1 MAAIPFEAQAS
12 HSVRRWAHNGRNPAR
27 IRYAAAFEGKMHDV
41 MHARAHTMTGLLSKV
56 QSELEGTIRPLDKAI
71 KEALDLGQDFEGLDE
86 ATHYAANPWL
96 TLLGGAQVRS
106 LIEAHHG
113 LAHVAHPSLLKMR
126 DLTDKMAES
135 VPLRIGSVHRRGRF
149 FVEEAVD
156 SEGVAASHIYHTR
169 VSYRDCCGVAG
180 DASTTAG
187 SVCGDASVKSTTSVN
202 APTAECGYMS
212 SSSTASSAAIE
223 PLRIR
228 RVGRFLCDCFPRA
241 SPSDA
246 T

>member
-1 MAAIPFEAQAS
+1 
-12 HSVRRWAHNGRNPAR
+12 
-27 IRYAAAFEGKMHDV
+27 
-41 MHARAHTMTGLLSKV
+41 
-56 QSELEGTIRPLDKAI
+56 
-71 KEALDLGQDFEGLDE
+71 
-86 ATHYAANPWL
+86 
-96 TLLGGAQVRS
+96 
-106 LIEAHHG
+106 
-113 LAHVAHPSLLKMR
+113 
-126 DLTDKMAES
+126 MAES

-228 RVGRFLCDCFPRA
+228 RVGRFLCDCFPEQAQDA
-241 SPSDA
+241 SPGARMDRPKQSLLGYLYELAQQHDYDYPL
-246 T
+246 TLCCPSSCKIGSCIRQLNGSLTREEITTVFIGGVE

>member
-1 MAAIPFEAQAS
+1 
-12 HSVRRWAHNGRNPAR
+12 
-27 IRYAAAFEGKMHDV
+27 
-41 MHARAHTMTGLLSKV
+41 
-56 QSELEGTIRPLDKAI
+56 
-71 KEALDLGQDFEGLDE
+71 
-86 ATHYAANPWL
+86 
-96 TLLGGAQVRS
+96 
-106 LIEAHHG
+106 
-113 LAHVAHPSLLKMR
+113 
-126 DLTDKMAES
+126 MAES

-228 RVGRFLCDCFPRA
+228 RVGRFLCDCFPEQAQVMPRKQVGRFEVQTLA
-241 SPSDA
+241 PGCISRSEDGSSQTVVLRRGPTRSKTVPSVQVPPRLPVRTGSTA
-246 T
+246 